1 MKSSHYKILFFL
13 AISYCLNGCTAAVI
27 GGAAVG
33 TSVVLDKRTSENYF
47 ADQEIKSNFT
57 YQYSLDEELSQ
68 QTQISF
74 TSYNRQALITGEA
87 PTELQKQKLAKIAA
101 SIKNI
106 RRTFNEVVIAQPT
119 SMSSRSNDS
128 YITSKIKTSL
138 LTHLNEFDNAQAK
151 VVTENSTVFLMGLVT
166 QKQAKQIT
174 EIVRTTDGVKRV
186 VKIFEYIKPQEKQE

>member
-1 MKSSHYKILFFL
+1 MKLSQHQILFFL
-13 AISYCLNGCTAAVI
+13 AITYCLTGCTAAVI

-47 ADQEIKSNFT
+47 ADQEIKRKFT
-57 YQYSLDEELSQ
+57 YAYSLDEELSK

-74 TSYNRQALITGEA
+74 TSYNRQALITGQA
-87 PTELQKQKLAKIAA
+87 PNELQKQQLEKI
-101 SIKNI
+101 SKQIKSV
-106 RRTFNEVVIAQPT
+106 RHTFNEVVVAPST
-119 SMSSRSNDS
+119 SLSSRSNDA

-138 LTHLNEFDNAQAK
+138 LTHLNEFDNAQCK

-166 QKQAKQIT
+166 HKQADQIT

-186 VKIFEYIKPQEKQE
+186 VKIFEYVKAQEKKE